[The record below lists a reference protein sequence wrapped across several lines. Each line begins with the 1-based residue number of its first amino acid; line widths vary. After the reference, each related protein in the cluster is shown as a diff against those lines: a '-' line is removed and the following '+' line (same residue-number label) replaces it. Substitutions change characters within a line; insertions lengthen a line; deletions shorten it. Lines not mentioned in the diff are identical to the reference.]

1 MAVLRQRIAL
11 FLVAVTLLWPAE
23 RALAQV
29 AAEPAATPGQGPGLG
44 TVSTTSLIQIMRQG
58 GPLMYGTLLCSI
70 ISLVFVFER
79 LISLRRGRVIP
90 EPFVKRILHQ
100 LREGQLD
107 REQALQLCKENKSP
121 VAMAFAGALRK
132 WGRPSVEVEQG
143 LIDAGERV
151 TTELRRYL
159 RVFSSVSTITP
170 LLGLLGTVFGMIS
183 SFNAIASSRAL
194 GRPEQLAGGIAEALL
209 NTAFGLGVAIPAL
222 VFYWFFVG
230 LVDRRIIEIDS
241 LGQELVEIISAEG
254 MADNL
259 PSRSARNRRRETD
272 VSRQA
277 S

>member
-1 MAVLRQRIAL
+1 M

-23 RALAQV
+23 QALAQ
-29 AAEPAATPGQGPGLG
+29 AAAGPAQPAQGPGLG

-90 EPFVKRILHQ
+90 DPFVKRILHQ

-107 REQALQLCKENKSP
+107 REQALELCKENKSP

-254 MADNL
+254 MQDNA
-259 PSRSARNRRRETD
+259 PSRSARARRRENE

>member
-1 MAVLRQRIAL
+1 MAFLRQRIAL
-11 FLVAVTLLWPAE
+11 FLLAVALLWPAE

-29 AAEPAATPGQGPGLG
+29 AAEQAPAAQGQGLG

-254 MADNL
+254 MADSL
-259 PSRSARNRRRETD
+259 PSRSARNRRRETE

>member
-1 MAVLRQRIAL
+1 MVARSLLTALLLLTAGLL
-11 FLVAVTLLWPAE
+11 FLPTTAW
-23 RALAQV
+23 AQ
-29 AAEPAATPGQGPGLG
+29 AADVPAAAPPREPGLD
-44 TVSTTSLIQIMRQG
+44 TVSTNNLIKIMQQG

-70 ISLVFVFER
+70 VSLVFVFER

-100 LREGQLD
+100 LREGQLS
-107 REQALQLCKENKSP
+107 REEALELCKENKSP

-241 LGQELVEIISAEG
+241 LGQELVEMISAEG
-254 MADNL
+254 LQENA
-259 PSRSARNRRRETD
+259 PARTARTRRRETD